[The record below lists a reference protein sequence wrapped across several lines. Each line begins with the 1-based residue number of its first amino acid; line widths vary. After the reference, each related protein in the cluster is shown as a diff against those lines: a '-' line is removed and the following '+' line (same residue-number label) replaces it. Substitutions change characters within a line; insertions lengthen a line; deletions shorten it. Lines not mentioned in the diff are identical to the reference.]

1 MSSHNYRLT
10 KADGG
15 TNVAVSANPSLWDS
29 DPNIVLVEDL
39 GPAPEKKKII
49 KTPNTKDN
57 VWFGRAPQT
66 VVKFWGLFFKVCIII
81 AQGDKVKAAERVA
94 RLINSI
100 RTTVVVKIIES
111 NDTIN
116 PDDLNGDFLSFID
129 FLTVTDH
136 ETDGQPLLSVTW
148 DDNKLPIAER
158 TPIAGEVKVLYDNW
172 PTL

>member
-1 MSSHNYRLT
+1 MSLRNYRLT
-10 KADGG
+10 KKDGS
-15 TNVAVSANPSLWDS
+15 TNFAASRKGDVWGN
-29 DPNIVLVEDL
+29 DPKITLVEDL

-81 AQGDKVKAAERVA
+81 AQGDRAKAAERVA

-100 RTTVVVKIIES
+100 RAAVVVKIIES

-116 PDDLNGDFLSFID
+116 PDDLNGDFLSFVD
-129 FLTVTDH
+129 FLTTTNH

-148 DDNKLPIAER
+148 DDDNLPIAER
-158 TPIAGEVKVLYDNW
+158 TPTADEVKVLYDNW